1 MAFNCHRAI
10 AFIRKKQRT
19 RNMASVTE
27 VKTYLAH
34 WFQLG
39 KKLIWCNGQE
49 ELLPAKII
57 QGDRFAPEF
66 ESCWEKIMS
75 VGGRDCYLV
84 GSEATIQELLS
95 SAWTIDSCARC
106 AMPVPIVESG
116 TPSLDCVCSDLD
128 NWPNSE
134 LPAPRSPIDSRV
146 QLNNI
151 NARLKTKQ
159 QDSN

>member
-1 MAFNCHRAI
+1 
-10 AFIRKKQRT
+10 
-19 RNMASVTE
+19 MASTTE

-39 KKLIWCNGQE
+39 KKLIWCNKE
-49 ELLPAKII
+49 ELSPAKII

-106 AMPVPIVESG
+106 AMPVPIVEAG
-116 TPSLDCVCSDLD
+116 TQSLACACSDLD

-134 LPAPRSPIDSRV
+134 LPAPRSPINDRV

-151 NARLKTKQ
+151 SARLKIKQ